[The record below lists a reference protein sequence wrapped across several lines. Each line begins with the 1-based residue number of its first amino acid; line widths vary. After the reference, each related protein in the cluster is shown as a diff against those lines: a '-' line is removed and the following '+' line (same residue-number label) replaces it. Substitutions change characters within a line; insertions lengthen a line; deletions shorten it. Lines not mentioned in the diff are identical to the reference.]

1 LGNSCSPA
9 RRSPATAG
17 GGEQRVVVW
26 YRERRK
32 EVEEE
37 ADVWVPHVSELKVE
51 KLQGYFGSYGNTFVC
66 KWVQGH
72 QRRIKWHD
80 SKK

>member
-1 LGNSCSPA
+1 MLTA
-9 RRSPATAG
+9 RRRQGEVSSAWWSG
-17 GGEQRVVVW
+17 G
-26 YRERRK
+26 ERRK

-72 QRRIKWHD
+72 QRRIK
-80 SKK
+80 

>member
-1 LGNSCSPA
+1 M
-9 RRSPATAG
+9 
-17 GGEQRVVVW
+17 VVW

-51 KLQGYFGSYGNTFVC
+51 KLQGYFGSYGNTFVY
-66 KWVQGH
+66 KWVQGL

-80 SKK
+80 SKKVRIVMASFKIGEL